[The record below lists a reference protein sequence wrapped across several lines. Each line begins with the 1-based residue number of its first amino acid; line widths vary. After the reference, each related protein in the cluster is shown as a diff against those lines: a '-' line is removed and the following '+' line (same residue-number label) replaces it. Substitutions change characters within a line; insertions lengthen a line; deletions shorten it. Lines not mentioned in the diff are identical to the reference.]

1 MRAHLI
7 LKDGKTFRG
16 KAPLGF
22 GGSGEAVFTT
32 SMTGYQEILTD
43 PSFAGQM
50 VCMTFPEQGIY
61 GIHHNL
67 NEAARPWA
75 TALLCRRMTGVP
87 DHVFAE
93 GDMGTWLRRHRV
105 PVMTELDTRGL
116 TQYLRD
122 KGAQPGLIW
131 TESEGSLEAGVAAAA
146 DLAEMT
152 GQALAPEVSCAAR
165 YDIPTP
171 GARFRVAVL
180 DGGIKDSILKQ
191 LHATGCHLEVFPWDT
206 PASELTDKRFQ
217 GLFLSN
223 GPGDPAALQGMRKE
237 VEACIGKLPIFGIC
251 LGHQLLG
258 HAFGGST
265 FKLKFGHRG
274 ANQPVLDLATGRVEI
289 TAQNHGFA
297 VDEASL
303 PSEIEVTHRHLSDDT
318 VEGLR
323 HKNLPIF
330 SMQHHPE
337 ASPGPHD
344 ARHAFGKFVAMMEQ
358 YHA

>member
-1 MRAHLI
+1 
-7 LKDGKTFRG
+7 
-16 KAPLGF
+16 
-22 GGSGEAVFTT
+22 
-32 SMTGYQEILTD
+32 
-43 PSFAGQM
+43 
-50 VCMTFPEQGIY
+50 
-61 GIHHNL
+61 
-67 NEAARPWA
+67 
-75 TALLCRRMTGVP
+75 
-87 DHVFAE
+87 
-93 GDMGTWLRRHRV
+93 
-105 PVMTELDTRGL
+105 MTELDTRGL